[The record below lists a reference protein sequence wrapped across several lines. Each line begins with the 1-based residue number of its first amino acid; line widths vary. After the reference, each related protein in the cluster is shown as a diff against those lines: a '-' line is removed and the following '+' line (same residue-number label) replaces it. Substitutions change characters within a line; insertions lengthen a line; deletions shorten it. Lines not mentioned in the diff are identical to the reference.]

1 MSRRRIEERR
11 ILGPYE
17 EGNEWRIVV
26 FDPRAEKK
34 RSSFKAPSKSA
45 IDELIE
51 DIQEGWSEVDAITVS
66 IALKAYREAL
76 VRKGTTEASA
86 KETVRRIGLMFSVSD
101 RLVADLTEKNCSASY
116 DALTQRKKA
125 NGKLVSVAF
134 HRNILIQARSF
145 TAWCVKVKKWMRS
158 NPLADVKGLGK
169 ANKGKPQLTGDEA
182 RKLRAWLMGRVGGG
196 DTTSLALM
204 MVLTMALRQED
215 VCKRV
220 VRDVDLD
227 GTVLRVSD
235 GKSEMS
241 DRPRAI
247 PTELQAALRKLV
259 EGRTPFD
266 PLFRAEHGKHHTKSW
281 LRSAMKRFCKLAG
294 VPYVCPH
301 SLKGTAGTIAHIVGQ
316 TAEAVADYLSHE
328 EVRTQQ
334 HYVTP
339 GVAEEAAAARGMKLI
354 NGGKR

>member
-86 KETVRRIGLMFSVSD
+86 KETVRRIGIMFSAGD
-101 RLVADLTEKNCSASY
+101 RLVADLRESECSALY
-116 DALTQRKKA
+116 DKMTERLKP
-125 NGKLVSVAF
+125 NGETVSVAF
-134 HRNILIQARSF
+134 HRTTLIQARSWLR
-145 TAWCVKVKKWMRS
+145 WCVKKKKWLQS
-158 NPLADVKGLGK
+158 NPLEDVDGIGTAK
-169 ANKGKPQLTGDEA
+169 KGKPQLTGDEA
-182 RKLRAWLMGRVGGG
+182 RKLRVWLMWRVGR
-196 DTTSLALM
+196 DDEAALALM

-215 VCKRV
+215 IVQRV

-227 GTVLRVSD
+227 GTVLRVRD
-235 GKSEMS
+235 GKTEMS
-241 DRPRAI
+241 DRNRVI
-247 PTELQAALRKLV
+247 PEELQPGLRKLV
-259 EGRTPFD
+259 EGRESFD
-266 PLFRAEHGKHHTKSW
+266 VLFRTPKGKPHTNSW
-281 LRSAMKRFCKLAG
+281 LRSAMKRFSKAAG
-294 VPYVCPH
+294 VPYACPH
-301 SLKGTAGTIAHIVGQ
+301 SLKGTAGSVAHIVGQ

-334 HYVTP
+334 HYVRP
-339 GVAEEAAAARGMKLI
+339 GVAQDAATARGMKLI
-354 NGGKR
+354 NWGRG